1 MKQAS
6 GEKEDEKD
14 LSVSLVEGG
23 GGGGGEDDLAKQLRE
38 EFAQVYSIR
47 MVQVYISPNMVQ
59 DSCTRGG
66 HGPRN
71 LNLLETHRV

>member
-47 MVQVYISPNMVQ
+47 LVQLDISPNMVQ
-59 DSCTRGG
+59 DSCTRGS
-66 HGPRN
+66 HGQR
-71 LNLLETHRV
+71 H